1 MKTAFIFPGQ
11 GSQQVGMG
19 RDIYENTEIGKS
31 YFKKAD
37 AIMECDL
44 SSIIFN
50 GPEDKLKVTRFTQ
63 PALFTVSV
71 ILGSLLIDKGIKPD
85 FVAGHSLGEFSALA
99 IANSFDFETGLKLVQ
114 CRANAMYEAGRVLP
128 GTMGAVIG
136 LSSEKVQSI
145 CDDITKNG
153 AVVSPANFNAPGQVV
168 ISGDID
174 AVQLCMDNAKEYGA
188 KMTVELNVS
197 GAFHSSLM
205 KPARDNL
212 AETLNSIEIKDA
224 DFPVFS
230 NVTAQ
235 PTTDKLEIK
244 SNLLRQLEHPVLWS
258 EAILN
263 MISHGTT
270 RFLEIGPRKVL
281 AGLNRRINKSAL
293 TQSIGSLNE
302 LNLCLL

>member
-50 GPEDKLKVTRFTQ
+50 GPEDKLKETRFTQ

-205 KPARDNL
+205 EPARDNL

-224 DFPVFS
+224 DFPIFS

>member
-235 PTTDKLEIK
+235 PTTDKSEIK
-244 SNLLRQLEHPVLWS
+244 SNLLLQLEHPVLWS
-258 EAILN
+258 ETIEN
-263 MISHGTT
+263 MISYGTT
-270 RFLEIGPRKVL
+270 RFLEIGPGNVL
-281 AGLNRRINKSAL
+281 TGLNRRINKSAL

>member
-50 GPEDKLKVTRFTQ
+50 GPEDKLKETRFTQ

-136 LSSEKVQSI
+136 LSPEKVQSI

-153 AVVSPANFNAPGQVV
+153 SVVSPANFNAPGQVV

-174 AVQLCMDNAKEYGA
+174 AVQLCMYNAKEYGA

-224 DFPVFS
+224 DFPIFS

-235 PTTDKLEIK
+235 PTTDKSEIK

-258 EAILN
+258 ESILN
-263 MISHGTT
+263 MIFHGTT

-281 AGLNRRINKSAL
+281 TGLNRRINKSAL

-302 LNLCLL
+302 LNLCLE

>member
-11 GSQQVGMG
+11 GSQKVGMG
-19 RDIYENTEIGKS
+19 RDVYKNTEIGKS
-31 YFKKAD
+31 YLNKAD
-37 AIMECDL
+37 EIMEYDL

-50 GPEDKLKVTRFTQ
+50 GPENKLKETRFTQ

-71 ILGSLLIDKGIKPD
+71 ILGRLLVDRGSKPD
-85 FVAGHSLGEFSALA
+85 FVAGHSLGEFSALT

-114 CRANAMYEAGRVLP
+114 CRANAMYEAGKTLP

-136 LSSEKVQSI
+136 LSTEKVQSI

-153 AVVSPANFNAPGQVV
+153 SVVSPANFNAPGQVV

-174 AVQLCMDNAKEYGA
+174 SVQLCMSNAKECGA

-205 KPARDNL
+205 KPARDKL

-224 DFPVFS
+224 DFPIFS

-235 PTTDKLEIK
+235 PTTDKSEIK

-258 EAILN
+258 ETIEN
-263 MISHGTT
+263 MISYGTT
-270 RFLEIGPRKVL
+270 RFLEIGPGNVL
-281 AGLNRRINKSAL
+281 TGLNRRINKSAL
-293 TQSIGSLNE
+293 TQSIGTLNE
-302 LNLCLL
+302 LNLCLA

>member
-1 MKTAFIFPGQ
+1 MMTAFIFPGQ

-50 GPEDKLKVTRFTQ
+50 GPEDKLKETRFTQ

-136 LSSEKVQSI
+136 LSPEKVQSI

-153 AVVSPANFNAPGQVV
+153 SVVSPANFNAPGQVV

-174 AVQLCMDNAKEYGA
+174 AVQLCMYNAKEYGA

-205 KPARDNL
+205 KSARDNL

-224 DFPVFS
+224 DFPIFS

-235 PTTDKLEIK
+235 PTTDKSEIK
-244 SNLLRQLEHPVLWS
+244 SNLLHQLESPVLWS

-302 LNLCLL
+302 LNLCLV

>member
-114 CRANAMYEAGRVLP
+114 CRANAMNEAGRVLP

-258 EAILN
+258 ESILN

>member
-1 MKTAFIFPGQ
+1 MMTAFIFPGQ

-50 GPEDKLKVTRFTQ
+50 GPEDKLKETRFTQ

-145 CDDITKNG
+145 CDNITKNG
-153 AVVSPANFNAPGQVV
+153 SVVSPANFNAPGQVV

-174 AVQLCMDNAKEYGA
+174 AVQLCMNNAKEYGA
-188 KMTVELNVS
+188 KMTIELNVS

-224 DFPVFS
+224 DFPIFS

-235 PTTDKLEIK
+235 PTTDKSEIK
-244 SNLLRQLEHPVLWS
+244 SNLLRQLEHP
-258 EAILN
+258 
-263 MISHGTT
+263 
-270 RFLEIGPRKVL
+270 
-281 AGLNRRINKSAL
+281 
-293 TQSIGSLNE
+293 
-302 LNLCLL
+302 

>member
-205 KPARDNL
+205 EPARDNL

-224 DFPVFS
+224 DFPIFS

>member
-1 MKTAFIFPGQ
+1 MMTAFIFPGQ

-50 GPEDKLKVTRFTQ
+50 GPEDKLKETRFTQ

-145 CDDITKNG
+145 CDNITKNG
-153 AVVSPANFNAPGQVV
+153 SAVSPANFNAPGQVV

-174 AVQLCMDNAKEYGA
+174 AVQLCMNNAKEYGA
-188 KMTVELNVS
+188 KMTIELNVS

-224 DFPVFS
+224 DFPIFS

-235 PTTDKLEIK
+235 PTTDKSEIK

-281 AGLNRRINKSAL
+281 AGLNRKINKSAL

-302 LNLCLL
+302 LNLCLV

>member
-224 DFPVFS
+224 DFPIFS

>member
-224 DFPVFS
+224 DFPIFS

-258 EAILN
+258 ESILN

>member
-258 EAILN
+258 ESILN

>member
-258 EAILN
+258 ESILN

-293 TQSIGSLNE
+293 TQSIGTLNK
-302 LNLCLL
+302 LNLCLA

>member
-50 GPEDKLKVTRFTQ
+50 GPEDKLKETRFTQ

-99 IANSFDFETGLKLVQ
+99 VANSFDFETGLKLVQ

-136 LSSEKVQSI
+136 LSPEKVQSI

-153 AVVSPANFNAPGQVV
+153 SVVSPANFNAPGQVV

-174 AVQLCMDNAKEYGA
+174 AVQLCMYNAKEYGA

-224 DFPVFS
+224 DFPIFS

-235 PTTDKLEIK
+235 PTTDKSEIK

-263 MISHGTT
+263 MIFHGTT

-281 AGLNRRINKSAL
+281 ARLNRRISKSAL
-293 TQSIGSLNE
+293 TQNIGSLNE
-302 LNLCLL
+302 LNLCLE

>member
-1 MKTAFIFPGQ
+1 
-11 GSQQVGMG
+11 
-19 RDIYENTEIGKS
+19 
-31 YFKKAD
+31 
-37 AIMECDL
+37 
-44 SSIIFN
+44 
-50 GPEDKLKVTRFTQ
+50 
-63 PALFTVSV
+63 
-71 ILGSLLIDKGIKPD
+71 
-85 FVAGHSLGEFSALA
+85 
-99 IANSFDFETGLKLVQ
+99 
-114 CRANAMYEAGRVLP
+114 
-128 GTMGAVIG
+128 
-136 LSSEKVQSI
+136 
-145 CDDITKNG
+145 
-153 AVVSPANFNAPGQVV
+153 
-168 ISGDID
+168 
-174 AVQLCMDNAKEYGA
+174 
-188 KMTVELNVS
+188 
-197 GAFHSSLM
+197 M

-224 DFPVFS
+224 DFPIFS

-258 EAILN
+258 ESILN

>member
-50 GPEDKLKVTRFTQ
+50 GPEDKLKETRFTQ

-258 EAILN
+258 ESILN

>member
-1 MKTAFIFPGQ
+1 
-11 GSQQVGMG
+11 
-19 RDIYENTEIGKS
+19 
-31 YFKKAD
+31 
-37 AIMECDL
+37 
-44 SSIIFN
+44 
-50 GPEDKLKVTRFTQ
+50 
-63 PALFTVSV
+63 
-71 ILGSLLIDKGIKPD
+71 
-85 FVAGHSLGEFSALA
+85 
-99 IANSFDFETGLKLVQ
+99 
-114 CRANAMYEAGRVLP
+114 
-128 GTMGAVIG
+128 MGAVIG
-136 LSSEKVQSI
+136 LSPEKVQSI

-153 AVVSPANFNAPGQVV
+153 SVVSPANFNAPGQVV

-174 AVQLCMDNAKEYGA
+174 AVRLCMYNAKEYGA

-224 DFPVFS
+224 DFPIFS

-235 PTTDKLEIK
+235 PTTDKSEIK
-244 SNLLRQLEHPVLWS
+244 SNLLHQLESPVLWS

-281 AGLNRRINKSAL
+281 AGLNRRISKSAL
-293 TQSIGSLNE
+293 TQNIGSLNE
-302 LNLCLL
+302 LNLCLE

>member
-128 GTMGAVIG
+128 GTMGVVIG